1 MMTTAA
7 QITAQ
12 TQLKDQLKHALD
24 EILTLITGAE
34 ILIGFQYTA
43 VFNKRFETLPLSSQY
58 LQLVGLVLMLVTL
71 VLIISPVPYH
81 RIVEGGQDTR
91 SFCKYVRRAMLTA
104 LIFFALGLGIDIDIV
119 VQMVLGSGPALVAGI
134 TAGCAA
140 ILFWYGIEYARRQVD
155 GRDQMKYTDTANEDE
170 VVNDAKLSDKV
181 DHVLTEARVVL
192 PGAQALLGFQ
202 FIAVLAEG
210 FESLSATAKYLHLL
224 SLAFIALSTILLM
237 TPAAYHR
244 IVEEGEDTE
253 HFHQLAGRFVLAAMA
268 TLAFGIVLN
277 FYIVVQ
283 KVTASFSLAILGALL
298 MLIMFYGFWFGYTLY
313 RRQRR

>member
-1 MMTTAA
+1 MVTT
-7 QITAQ
+7 TAQ
-12 TQLKDQLKHALD
+12 TPLKDEIKHALD

-43 VFNKRFETLPLSSQY
+43 VFNKRFEALPLPVQY
-58 LQLVGLVLMLVTL
+58 LQLVGLVLLLITL
-71 VLIISPVPYH
+71 ILIMSPVPFH

-91 SFCKYVRRAMLTA
+91 RFCIYVRRAMLSA
-104 LIFFALGLGIDIDIV
+104 LIFFALGLGIDTYIV
-119 VQMVLGSGPALVAGI
+119 VQTVVGDGLGLIAGVLAGAVALV
-134 TAGCAA
+134 
-140 ILFWYGIEYARRQVD
+140 FWYGIEYARRQVD
-155 GRDQMKYTDTANEDE
+155 GRAHMKKHESLNNAEPLKDVTL
-170 VVNDAKLSDKV
+170 VDKV

-210 FESLSATAKYLHLL
+210 FDSLSITAKYLHLI
-224 SLAFIALSTILLM
+224 SLALIALSTVLLM

-253 HFHQLAGRFVLAAMA
+253 HFHQLAGKFVLAAMA
-268 TLAFGIVLN
+268 VLALGIILN

-283 KVTASFSLAILGALL
+283 KVTTSISFALISAVV
-298 MLIMFYGFWFGYTLY
+298 MLFIFYGLWFGYTLY
-313 RRQRR
+313 RRHRR

>member
-1 MMTTAA
+1 MATTSAS
-7 QITAQ
+7 IAQ
-12 TQLKDQLKHALD
+12 TSLKDQIKHALD

-43 VFNKRFETLPLSSQY
+43 VFNKRFEALPVLTQY
-58 LQLVGLVLMLVTL
+58 LQLLGLVLLLITL
-71 VLIISPVPYH
+71 ILIMSPVPYH

-91 SFCKYVRRAMLTA
+91 RFCKYVRRAMLAA
-104 LIFFALGLGIDIDIV
+104 LVFFALGLGIDVYIV
-119 VQMVLGSGPALVAGI
+119 VQAVAGNGLALPVGVI
-134 TAGCAA
+134 AGCAA
-140 ILFWYGIEYARRQVD
+140 LLCWYGIEYARRQVD
-155 GRDQMKYTDTANEDE
+155 GRAQMNKNNFPDEDE
-170 VVNDAKLSDKV
+170 IVKDVKLADKV

-210 FESLSATAKYLHLL
+210 FDNLSTTAKYLHLL
-224 SLAFIALSTILLM
+224 SLALIAFSTILLM

-253 HFHQLAGRFVLAAMA
+253 HFHQLASRFVLAAMA
-268 TLAFGIVLN
+268 VLALGIIIN

-283 KVTASFSLAILGALL
+283 KVTASLSLAFVSAVIMLL
-298 MLIMFYGFWFGYTLY
+298 LFYGFWFGYTLY
-313 RRQRR
+313 QRQRR